1 MIKKVTITTAL
12 MAAGVISS
20 LGFTAVAQTNRP
32 APSPNQ
38 STPAQNRPS
47 QRPSNNQLSA
57 LDRQFII
64 DAAQGG
70 MAEVRLGELALQ
82 RSRNPEVK
90 RFAQQM
96 IDEHT
101 RANQQLMRLATQ
113 KGVTPPTS
121 PGPKYEAAMMRLM
134 QLSGESFDQA
144 YMNEGGI
151 NGHLESVAIY
161 QRQAALGQDPD
172 LQAFAARLLPRIQG
186 HFEMASAMTGYR
198 VAQGNNPMPGMQMP
212 QNNPMPGM
220 QMPQNNGM
228 PDMQMRQNNST
239 PAMPNMQMRQ

>member
-1 MIKKVTITTAL
+1 
-12 MAAGVISS
+12 
-20 LGFTAVAQTNRP
+20 
-32 APSPNQ
+32 
-38 STPAQNRPS
+38 
-47 QRPSNNQLSA
+47 
-57 LDRQFII
+57 
-64 DAAQGG
+64 
-70 MAEVRLGELALQ
+70 
-82 RSRNPEVK
+82 
-90 RFAQQM
+90 
-96 IDEHT
+96 
-101 RANQQLMRLATQ
+101 
-113 KGVTPPTS
+113 
-121 PGPKYEAAMMRLM
+121 MMRLM